1 MGAAHNGKVSDS
13 FTSIQD
19 TPLHLHRHKGK
30 DEPALPSADVLG
42 LIDAQE
48 LNRMFVR
55 RYGCLRGLTAADVV
69 RSMPC
74 RAVTLLNNHAS

>member
-1 MGAAHNGKVSDS
+1 MSDS

-55 RYGCLRGLTAADVV
+55 RYGLSPDLVSDDGTSAEHPAVL
-69 RSMPC
+69 SPC
-74 RAVTLLNNHAS
+74 

>member
-13 FTSIQD
+13 FTSIQE

-30 DEPALPSADVLG
+30 DEPALPPADVLG

-55 RYGCLRGLTAADVV
+55 R
-69 RSMPC
+69 
-74 RAVTLLNNHAS
+74 